1 MDTLTLLQ
9 HYWWLIISLL
19 GALLVFLLFVQGGQG
34 LLYDIGK
41 TEEERNMLVNS
52 LGRKW
57 EFTFTTLVTFGGAFF
72 ASFPLFYSTSFGG
85 AFYVWMAIL
94 LVFVIQAVAYEYR
107 RKPGNVFGEKT
118 FNVFLMINGIAGP
131 LLLGTAVGTLFTGAN
146 FTVDRLNLA
155 NQGGAA
161 VISQWATPWHG
172 LEAVAEWR
180 NVLLGLSVTLL
191 AMTLAC
197 QYFMNNIDDEA
208 IFRRAARRMR
218 TFAVLFVACFVAWL
232 LALVLADGW
241 AVDAAGTVFIEPYKY
256 LHNLVEMPYVA
267 AALLIGVLRKVFI
280 MYGLSMTSPI
290 DGSIIDTI
298 VPLLVLL
305 LSVLLGM
312 DRFTELKVAGLL
324 LGMAGAVAVVLTGAS
339 SSHQHSHV
347 WGNVMIMLCACATA
361 LYMVWFK
368 ALVARYRIT
377 TVLRWVYC
385 VAAVVALPFGLK
397 EIIHTDYAAIAGH
410 ALFPTLFVLT
420 VPTYLPNLML
430 NYALKSVPATVSSIY
445 TYLQPVLAI
454 AISVGMGLDKLHAD
468 TVVFAL
474 VIFVGVGLVLR
485 SYSVPPRHPDPPAAP
500 PH

>member
-1 MDTLTLLQ
+1 
-9 HYWWLIISLL
+9 
-19 GALLVFLLFVQGGQG
+19 
-34 LLYDIGK
+34 
-41 TEEERNMLVNS
+41 ML
-52 LGRKW
+52 
-57 EFTFTTLVTFGGAFF
+57 
-72 ASFPLFYSTSFGG
+72 
-85 AFYVWMAIL
+85 
-94 LVFVIQAVAYEYR
+94 
-107 RKPGNVFGEKT
+107 
-118 FNVFLMINGIAGP
+118 GP
-131 LLLGTAVGTLFTGAN
+131 LLIGTAVGTFFTGAE

-312 DRFTELKVAGLL
+312 DRFTKLKVSGLV